1 MILTDIGLD
10 SSPSCYLC
18 PRLGKR
24 GSPISNHQLQIRYL
38 LGEYMRHSINFL
50 AALILV
56 AVAATG
62 CSQQDAAST
71 STTTSTTSESTAT
84 TSTDTSAKSEADAAA
99 TDAEA
104 TTEVKT
110 EETKET
116 EKSTS
121 KKGGKKAH

>member
-1 MILTDIGLD
+1 VILTDIGLD

-62 CSQQDAAST
+62 LLPAGRRFHKYDNIYN
-71 STTTSTTSESTAT
+71 
-84 TSTDTSAKSEADAAA
+84 
-99 TDAEA
+99 
-104 TTEVKT
+104 
-110 EETKET
+110 
-116 EKSTS
+116 
-121 KKGGKKAH
+121 